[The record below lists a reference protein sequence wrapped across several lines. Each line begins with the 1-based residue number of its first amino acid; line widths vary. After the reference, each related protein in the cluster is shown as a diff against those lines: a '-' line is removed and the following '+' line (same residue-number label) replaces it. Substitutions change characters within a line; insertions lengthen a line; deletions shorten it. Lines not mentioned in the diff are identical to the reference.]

1 MDSFDVTPHVRDLA
15 IAYGLAMP
23 ITWDREREERTAGL
37 RTFPLV
43 TIASCGFIQAGE
55 HLAASSPGL
64 LSGTVEGLLA
74 GMGFIGGGT
83 ILREGLGV
91 RGTAT
96 AASLWATAAIG
107 VAVALGSYDVAIVI
121 SAATFLT
128 LRLPKWRKPG
138 DSAEPSRQRRD
149 RM

>member
-1 MDSFDVTPHVRDLA
+1 MDSFDVAPHMRDLA

-23 ITWDREREERTAGL
+23 IAWDREREERTAGL

-43 TIASCGFIQAGE
+43 TIASCGFIQAAE
-55 HLAASSPGL
+55 HLAASSPGIL
-64 LSGTVEGLLA
+64 NTTIQGVLA

-83 ILREGLGV
+83 ILREGSGV

-128 LRLPKWRKPG
+128 LRLPKWRKPS
-138 DSAEPSRQRRD
+138 DSAEPSWQQRD